1 MKWVR
6 CKAMYLGYQRRYGEA
21 GRSLVISC
29 KASRASRIQRS
40 VWRLAATTPVTST

>member
-1 MKWVR
+1 
-6 CKAMYLGYQRRYGEA
+6 MYLGYQRRYEA

-29 KASRASRIQRS
+29 KASRASRIRRS